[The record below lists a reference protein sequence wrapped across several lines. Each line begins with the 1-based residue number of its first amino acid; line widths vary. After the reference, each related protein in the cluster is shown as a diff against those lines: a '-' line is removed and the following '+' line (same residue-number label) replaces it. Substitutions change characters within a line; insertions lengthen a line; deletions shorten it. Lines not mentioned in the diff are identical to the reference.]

1 MKLFACTLP
10 LLAGLPSV
18 MSAQVSFSLPKIR
31 PAVRAT
37 VGPVALIATLSGNG
51 LTVRAGSRTARVSS
65 ARSTGGARLPRKAET
80 TSATAAGVLAT
91 GHRYVGEPYLY
102 GGETPGVGFDCS
114 GFVQYVFGRH
124 SVGLPRTSREQAGA
138 GRALP
143 LGLTAL
149 QPGDLMLFS
158 SKGGRVD
165 HVAIYAGNNRILHSS
180 AGARGVVYD
189 DLSTSRG
196 KWYLDRHVASRRV
209 L

>member
-18 MSAQVSFSLPKIR
+18 MSAQVSLSLPKLQR

-37 VGPVALIATLSGNG
+37 LGPVSLVATLGGRGVSI
-51 LTVRAGSRTARVSS
+51 RADARP
-65 ARSTGGARLPRKAET
+65 ARRAPVARAPRRAEE
-80 TSATAAGVLAT
+80 ATAGAARVLAT
-91 GHRYVGEPYLY
+91 ADSYLGRKYVY
-102 GGETPGVGFDCS
+102 GGETPAAGFDCS

-124 SVGLPRTSREQAGA
+124 GVVLPRTSREQAGA
-138 GRALP
+138 GRVLSRKVASLK
-143 LGLTAL
+143 
-149 QPGDLMLFS
+149 PGDLMLFS

-165 HVAIYAGNNRILHSS
+165 HVAIYAGNNKILHSS
-180 AGARGVVYD
+180 AGAGGVVYD

-196 KWYLDRHVASRRV
+196 KWYLARHVASRRV